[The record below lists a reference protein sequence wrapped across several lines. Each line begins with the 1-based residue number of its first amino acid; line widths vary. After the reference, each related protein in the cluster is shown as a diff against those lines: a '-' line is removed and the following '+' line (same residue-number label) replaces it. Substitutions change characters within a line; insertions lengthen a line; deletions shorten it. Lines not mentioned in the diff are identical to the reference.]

1 MNASAVPARRFDAQ
15 GRPHVDLR
23 ALLALALPLFVNS
36 TLQAVLNL
44 TDTWFVG
51 RLSSTAVAA
60 VGATYWLVLG
70 LLLLVG
76 GVGMV
81 VQSFAAQAQGAGRH
95 ARASHATWQGLWCAI
110 LSVPLF
116 LLLSMADRLLIPAMR
131 LDPEIA
137 RLGAEYWGPRLLGGP
152 LAVALWA
159 LLSFFMG
166 VGRVGVALTVNV
178 AVALVNA
185 AANAVF
191 IFGLGWGVAGAAWA
205 TDLSLLVGVACAL
218 LLFLSGGVRRQ
229 YASHRTWRFR
239 GRTVR
244 TLVTVGLGAGA
255 AIAFDLLGL
264 SLFQV
269 MMTQLGAVEGAATQI
284 AMMLTSIAYMPAVG
298 LGMAGTTLVGQ
309 AIGAGDRAWATRLGN
324 VTILLA
330 MGYMGTIGV
339 VLAAAGPWVVPFF
352 LAAGDAQAADV
363 MALGTTLLWFA
374 AAYQAFDGL
383 NIGSGFSLR
392 AAGDTRVPAMLLA
405 LLSLGV
411 FVPLAHTLAF
421 GPGQG
426 WVDWAPTLGLGAAGG
441 WAAAVVYVGLLGS
454 TLFVRWRTGAWQ
466 RIRLG

>member
-15 GRPHVDLR
+15 GRPRVDLR
-23 ALLALALPLFVNS
+23 ALLALAFPLFVNS

-51 RLSSTAVAA
+51 RLSATAVAA

-70 LLLLVG
+70 LMLLLG

-95 ARASHATWQGLWCAI
+95 ARASHAAWQGLWCAV
-110 LSVPLF
+110 LSAPAFVALAF
-116 LLLSMADRLLIPAMR
+116 ADRLLIPPMR
-131 LDPEIA
+131 LPVDIA
-137 RLGAEYWGPRLLGGP
+137 GMAADYWFPRLLGGP

-166 VGRVGVALTVNV
+166 IGRVRVALAVNV

-185 AANAVF
+185 AANALF
-191 IFGLGWGVAGAAWA
+191 IFGLGLGVAGAAWA
-205 TDLSLLVGVACAL
+205 TDLSLAAGVACAL
-218 LLFLSGGVRRQ
+218 ALFRSHAVRRQ

-239 GRTVR
+239 PRTVR
-244 TLVTVGLGAGA
+244 VLFSVGLGAGA

-264 SLFQV
+264 SLFQI
-269 MMTQLGAVEGAATQI
+269 MLTQLGAVEGAATQI
-284 AMMLTSIAYMPAVG
+284 VMMLTSIAYMPAVG

-309 AIGAGDRAWATRLGN
+309 AIGAGDRAWARRLGN

-330 MGYMGTIGV
+330 MGYMGATGL
-339 VLAAAGPWVVPFF
+339 VLALAGPWLVPLFV
-352 LAAGDAQAADV
+352 AAGDPQAARV
-363 MALGTTLLWFA
+363 ATLGASLLWFA

-392 AAGDTRVPAMLLA
+392 AAGDTRVPAVLMA

-421 GPGQG
+421 PPGHG
-426 WVDWAPTLGLGAAGG
+426 WVDWAPTFGLGAPGG

-454 TLFVRWRTGAWQ
+454 ALFLRWRASAWQ